1 MSGINKCI
9 FSSVRLVRDAE
20 LKQGKS
26 GGSVCRFSIAQE
38 IVWNN
43 AAGEKQSHTN
53 FFQCVLFGKL
63 GESLSRYLVKGK
75 LVDIEAKAKQVRYPD
90 PATGAPVNYVEFVV
104 DSVNLCYE
112 GGVRRGGDV
121 AEDHPGNPEY
131 GYGAPDGYG
140 EPDPN
145 GPPLQPQGYTPYTGP
160 YQGGAGE
167 YPPAQSP
174 HPVANNVPPQYRD
187 DKYLPPPPVQRG

>member
-9 FSSVRLVRDAE
+9 FSSVRLVKDAE

-43 AAGEKQSHTN
+43 SAGEKQSHTN

-63 GESLSRYLVKGK
+63 GEALVRYLVKGK

-90 PATGAPVNYVEFVV
+90 PATGAPISYVEFVV
-104 DSVNLCYE
+104 DHVNLCYE
-112 GGVRRGGDV
+112 GGVRRGGD
-121 AEDHPGNPEY
+121 APEDHSGYPENGAPEY
-131 GYGAPDGYG
+131 YG

-145 GPPLQPQGYTPYTGP
+145 GPPIQPQGYTPYTGP

-167 YPPAQSP
+167 YPPAQSA
-174 HPVANNVPPQYRD
+174 HPAAANVPPQYRD
-187 DKYLPPPPVQRG
+187 DQYQPPPTAKRG